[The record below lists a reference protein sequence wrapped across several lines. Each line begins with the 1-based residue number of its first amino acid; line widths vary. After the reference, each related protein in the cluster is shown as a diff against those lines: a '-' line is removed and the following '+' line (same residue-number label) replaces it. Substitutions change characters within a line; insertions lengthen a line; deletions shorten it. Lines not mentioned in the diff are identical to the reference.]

1 MEIMN
6 RLSGLSGMRMLL
18 CAAALAAGAV
28 DAGARTIQVGAKRPV
43 GSIAVAAAMAKDGDT
58 IEVDAG
64 NYGADVAVWQQS
76 RLTIRAV
83 GGRARLLA
91 MGAAAEGKGIWVVRG
106 GDIAVDGFD
115 FVGARVA
122 DQNGA
127 GIRFE
132 KGRLTVTNCVFTDN
146 ENGILT
152 GGDKAAELTIENSE
166 FGNNGAGDGQSHNLY
181 VGAIRKL
188 SVTGSYFHHAK
199 VGHLLKSRAAE
210 NHIFY
215 NRLTDEVGG
224 RASYELEFPNG
235 GLAYVVGN
243 QIEQGSQTE
252 NATIIS
258 FGAEG
263 YNKPLN
269 ALHLVGNTI
278 ADDRPKGGKLL
289 VVKPGDRV
297 VRAVNNL
304 IVGTG
309 SLDVSEA
316 ELANNTQVDWDV
328 FVQASRQDFRLL
340 NPLKPIGKPVE
351 PGTANGVDLRPR
363 REYLHPRQTRAL

>member
-1 MEIMN
+1 
-6 RLSGLSGMRMLL
+6 
-18 CAAALAAGAV
+18 
-28 DAGARTIQVGAKRPV
+28 
-43 GSIAVAAAMAKDGDT
+43 
-58 IEVDAG
+58 
-64 NYGADVAVWQQS
+64 
-76 RLTIRAV
+76 
-83 GGRARLLA
+83 
-91 MGAAAEGKGIWVVRG
+91 
-106 GDIAVDGFD
+106 
-115 FVGARVA
+115 
-122 DQNGA
+122 
-127 GIRFE
+127 
-132 KGRLTVTNCVFTDN
+132 
-146 ENGILT
+146 
-152 GGDKAAELTIENSE
+152 
-166 FGNNGAGDGQSHNLY
+166 

-252 NATIIS
+252 NPTIIS

-263 YNKPLN
+263 YKWPLN

-304 IVGTG
+304 IVGAG
-309 SLDVSEA
+309 SLEA
-316 ELANNTQVDWDV
+316 GEGEYGNNVPVDWDL
-328 FVQASRQDFRLL
+328 FVRANRQDYRLL
-340 NPLKPIGKPVE
+340 NPLKPIGRPVE
-351 PGTANGVDLRPR
+351 PGTANGVDLQPR
-363 REYLHPRQTRAL
+363 REYVHPLQTRAL